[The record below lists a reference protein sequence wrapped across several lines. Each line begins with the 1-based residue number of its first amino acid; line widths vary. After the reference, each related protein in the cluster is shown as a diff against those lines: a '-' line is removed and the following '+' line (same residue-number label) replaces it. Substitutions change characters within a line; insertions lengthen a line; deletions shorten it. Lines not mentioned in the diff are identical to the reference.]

1 MVSLR
6 LGCFETEQPNS
17 CFSIRHLGAAFQR
30 RSSLLLSKQFATGK
44 PLPRSQN
51 LSDQMKEPQT
61 LPALLKRNADRYGD
75 RRVAIR
81 EKEFG
86 IWQST
91 TWEGYYE
98 NVRDFALGLHQLG
111 FNQGD
116 NLSYAGDN
124 RPQGL
129 YAELAV
135 QALGGAI
142 VGIYPDSHLEQ
153 VEYIINHSDSI
164 FIVAG
169 DQEQADKVLELKST
183 CPKVK
188 KVIVDD
194 PKGMR
199 HYDDPLLAYFRDIQK
214 LGRELAQKQP
224 DLFDEMIAKVA
235 PDDVGMINYTSGTTG
250 VPKGSMITQKNM
262 VAVARLQDAVDAAR
276 DDFEYVSFLP
286 FAWIGE
292 QEFGVYWPLYKA
304 FAVNFPEKVETV
316 QENIREIG
324 PHILLAP
331 PRIWEKICSDIQVKI
346 QEAVWIKRFVYQTF
360 LPVGY
365 RMADLILEK
374 KRPPVRWRLLNWI
387 AYLMLFR
394 SLNNFFGLTQLR
406 HAYTGGAPLG
416 PEIFKMFLALGVK
429 IKQAYG
435 ATETTAATIVHRTD
449 DIRLETVGVPL
460 PEVDV
465 KTTDTGEL
473 LTRGEMVF
481 KGYYKN
487 PQATQQA
494 LKDGWFYSG
503 DAAIIDDD
511 GHVVIIDRMADVMKL
526 SDGSRFSPQ
535 LIENKLKFS
544 PFIMDAVII
553 GQEKPYIAAMISV
566 DAGNVGKWAEN
577 NQIAYTTFTDLSQK
591 REVYDLIADEV
602 VKTNQTL
609 PKVAKVKKF
618 VLLYKELDADD
629 EELTRTRK
637 VRRKFVLQRYKELV
651 DALYGDQEELD
662 IEADI
667 RYRDGTAYRMKTKVV
682 VKRVND

>member
-1 MVSLR
+1 MAV
-6 LGCFETEQPNS
+6 T
-17 CFSIRHLGAAFQR
+17 
-30 RSSLLLSKQFATGK
+30 
-44 PLPRSQN
+44 
-51 LSDQMKEPQT
+51 EPQT
-61 LPALLKRNADRYGD
+61 LPALLKRNAERYGD
-75 RRVAIR
+75 SRVAIR

-91 TWEGYYE
+91 TWKGYFE

-111 FNQGD
+111 FKRGD

-129 YAELAV
+129 FAELAA
-135 QALGGAI
+135 QTLGGAI

-164 FIVAG
+164 FVVAG

-183 CPKVK
+183 CPKLK
-188 KVIVDD
+188 RVIVDD

-199 HYDDPLLAYFRDIQK
+199 HYDDPLLAYFKDIQK
-214 LGRELAQKQP
+214 LGRELSEKEP
-224 DLFDEMIAKVA
+224 DLFHKMITGVS

-250 VPKGSMITQKNM
+250 LPKGSMITQKNM
-262 VAVARLQDAVDAAR
+262 VAVARLQDMVDAAR

-292 QEFGVYWPLYKA
+292 QEFGTYWPLYKG

-346 QEAVWIKRFVYQTF
+346 QEAAWIKRFVYKVF

-365 RMADLILEK
+365 RMADFTLQK
-374 KRPPVRWRLLNWI
+374 KNPPIGWRLLNEI
-387 AYLMLFR
+387 AYWLLFR
-394 SLNNFFGLTQLR
+394 SLNNFFGLTRLR

-435 ATETTAATIVHRTD
+435 ATETTAATIIHRTD

-460 PEVDV
+460 PEIEVR
-465 KTTDTGEL
+465 TTDTGEL
-473 LTRGEMVF
+473 LTRGDTVF

-487 PQATQQA
+487 PEATA
-494 LKDGWFYSG
+494 RTIIDGWFYSG

-553 GQEKPYIAAMISV
+553 GQEKPYISAMISV
-566 DAGNVGKWAEN
+566 DSGNVGKWAESR
-577 NQIAYTTFTDLSQK
+577 QLAYTTFADLSQK
-591 REVYDLIADEV
+591 KEVYDLIAKEV
-602 VKTNQTL
+602 AKTNKTL
-609 PKVAKVKKF
+609 PRVAKVKKF

-637 VRRKFVLQRYKELV
+637 VRRKFVLQRYGELV
-651 DALYGDQEELD
+651 EALYGDKEQLD

-667 RYRDGTAYRMKTKVV
+667 RYKDGTGYRMKT
-682 VKRVND
+682 RVMIKPVNYQAVSD

>member
-1 MVSLR
+1 M
-6 LGCFETEQPNS
+6 T
-17 CFSIRHLGAAFQR
+17 
-30 RSSLLLSKQFATGK
+30 
-44 PLPRSQN
+44 
-51 LSDQMKEPQT
+51 EPQT
-61 LPALLKRNADRYGD
+61 LPALLKRNAERFGD

-91 TWEGYYE
+91 TWQGYYE

-111 FNQGD
+111 FKPGS

-129 YAELAV
+129 YAELAA

-164 FIVAG
+164 FVVAG

-183 CPKVK
+183 CPNVI

-199 HYDDPLLAYFRDIQK
+199 HYDDPILAYFKDIQK
-214 LGRELAQKQP
+214 LGRQLAETQP
-224 DLFDEMIAKVA
+224 QLFEEMIAAVT
-235 PDDVGMINYTSGTTG
+235 PDHVGMINYTSGTTG
-250 VPKGSMITQKNM
+250 LPKGSMITQKNM

-276 DDFEYVSFLP
+276 DDFNYVSFLP

-346 QEAVWIKRFVYQTF
+346 QEAVWIKRLVYQKF

-365 RMADLILEK
+365 RMADFTLGK
-374 KRPPVRWRLLNWI
+374 KDPPLRWRLLSWF
-387 AYLMLFR
+387 AYVLLFR
-394 SLNNFFGLTQLR
+394 SLNNYFGLSRLH

-460 PEVDV
+460 PEIEV

-473 LTRGEMVF
+473 LTKGDTVF

-487 PQATQQA
+487 PEATA
-494 LKDGWFYSG
+494 KTLIDGWFYSG
-503 DAAIIDDD
+503 DAALIDED
-511 GHVVIIDRMADVMKL
+511 GHVVIIDRLADVMKL

-544 PFIMDAVII
+544 PFIMDAVVI

-577 NQIAYTTFTDLSQK
+577 NQIAYTTFADLSQK
-591 REVYDLIADEV
+591 REVYDLVAREV
-602 VKTNQTL
+602 AKTNRTL
-609 PKVAKVKKF
+609 PKVARVKRI

-637 VRRKFVLQRYKELV
+637 VRRKFVLQRYQELV
-651 DALYGDQEELD
+651 AALYGDAEELVV
-662 IEADI
+662 EADI
-667 RYRDGTAYRMKTKVV
+667 RYKDGTGYRMKT
-682 VKRVND
+682 RVMIKEIDVASSVD

>member
-1 MVSLR
+1 MSDQNITL
-6 LGCFETEQPNS
+6 P
-17 CFSIRHLGAAFQR
+17 
-30 RSSLLLSKQFATGK
+30 SLLKQ
-44 PLPRSQN
+44 
-51 LSDQMKEPQT
+51 
-61 LPALLKRNADRYGD
+61 NAERYGNS
-75 RRVAIR
+75 RVAIR

-86 IWQST
+86 IWQSV
-91 TWEGYYE
+91 TWQGYYE

-111 FNQGD
+111 FKRGN
-116 NLSYAGDN
+116 NLAYAGDN

-135 QALGGAI
+135 QTLGGAI
-142 VGIYPDSHLEQ
+142 VGIYPDSHLDQ

-164 FIVAG
+164 FLVAG
-169 DQEQADKVLELKST
+169 DQEQADKVLELKSS
-183 CPKVK
+183 CPKVR

-199 HYDDPLLAYFRDIQK
+199 RYGDPILAFFKDIQK
-214 LGRELAQKQP
+214 SGRQVAETQP
-224 DLFDEMIAKVA
+224 HLFDEMIGEIS

-250 VPKGSMITQKNM
+250 LPKGSMITQKNM
-262 VAVARLQDAVDAAR
+262 VAVARLQDAVDSAQ
-276 DDFEYVSFLP
+276 DNFEYVSFLP

-292 QEFGVYWPLYKA
+292 QQFGVYWPLAKA

-346 QEAVWIKRFVYQTF
+346 QEAGWIKRLVYRIF

-365 RMADLILEK
+365 RMADFTLEK
-374 KRPPVRWRLLNWI
+374 IKPPMGWRILSWI
-387 AYLMLFR
+387 AYLLLFR
-394 SLNNFFGLTQLR
+394 SLNNYFGLTRLR

-449 DIRLETVGVPL
+449 DIRIDTVGVPL
-460 PEVDV
+460 PGIEVR
-465 KTTDTGEL
+465 TTDTGEL
-473 LTRGEMVF
+473 LTKGDTVF

-487 PQATQQA
+487 PEATTEA
-494 LKDGWFYSG
+494 IIDGWFYSG

-544 PFIMDAVII
+544 PFIMDAVVI

-577 NQIAYTTFTDLSQK
+577 KQLAYTTFTDLSQK
-591 REVYDLIADEV
+591 KEIYDLIAKEV
-602 VKTNQTL
+602 AKTNHSL
-609 PKVAKVKKF
+609 PKVAKVRRF

-637 VRRKFVLQRYKELV
+637 VRRKFVIERYKELIE
-651 DALYGDQEELD
+651 ALYGDEEKID

-667 RYRDGTAYRMKTKVV
+667 RYKDGKGYRMKT
-682 VKRVND
+682 RVMIRPVDN

>member
-1 MVSLR
+1 M
-6 LGCFETEQPNS
+6 
-17 CFSIRHLGAAFQR
+17 A
-30 RSSLLLSKQFATGK
+30 
-44 PLPRSQN
+44 
-51 LSDQMKEPQT
+51 
-61 LPALLKRNADRYGD
+61 
-75 RRVAIR
+75 
-81 EKEFG
+81 
-86 IWQST
+86 
-91 TWEGYYE
+91 
-98 NVRDFALGLHQLG
+98 
-111 FNQGD
+111 
-116 NLSYAGDN
+116 YAGDN

-129 YAELAV
+129 YAELAA
-135 QALGGAI
+135 QAIGGAI
-142 VGIYPDSHLEQ
+142 VGIYPDSHLDQ
-153 VEYIINHSDSI
+153 VEYIINHSDAI
-164 FIVAG
+164 FVLAG
-169 DQEQADKVLELKST
+169 DQEQADKVLELKSS

-194 PKGMR
+194 PKGLR
-199 HYDDPLLAYFRDIQK
+199 RYDDPILAYFKDIQK
-214 LGRELAQKQP
+214 LGRELALEEP
-224 DLFDEMIAKVA
+224 RLFNHMIAGLT

-262 VAVARLQDAVDAAR
+262 VAVARLQDAVDVAR

-346 QEAVWIKRFVYQTF
+346 QEAVWVKRFIYQKF

-365 RMADLILEK
+365 RMADFILAK
-374 KRPPVRWRLLNWI
+374 KVPPIGWRFLSWVGYLL
-387 AYLMLFR
+387 LFR
-394 SLNNFFGLTQLR
+394 SLNNYFGLTRLR

-429 IKQAYG
+429 IRQVYG
-435 ATETTAATIVHRTD
+435 ATETTAGTIAHRTD

-460 PEVDV
+460 PEVEV

-473 LTRGEMVF
+473 LTKGDMVF

-487 PQATQQA
+487 PEATAQTII
-494 LKDGWFYSG
+494 DGWFYSG
-503 DAAIIDDD
+503 DAALIDED
-511 GHVVIIDRMADVMKL
+511 GHVVIIDRLADVMKL

-544 PFIMDAVII
+544 PFITDAVVI

-566 DAGNVGKWAEN
+566 DSGNVGKWAEN

-591 REVYDLIADEV
+591 KEVYDLIAGEV
-602 VKTNQTL
+602 AKANKTL
-609 PKVAKVKKF
+609 PKVAKVKKI

-637 VRRKFVLQRYKELV
+637 VRRNFVLQRYKELV
-651 DALYGDQEELD
+651 DGLYGDQAALD

-667 RYRDGTAYRMKTKVV
+667 RYTDGTGYRMKT
-682 VKRVND
+682 RVMIKEIGVD

>member
-1 MVSLR
+1 MTER
-6 LGCFETEQPNS
+6 L
-17 CFSIRHLGAAFQR
+17 
-30 RSSLLLSKQFATGK
+30 
-44 PLPRSQN
+44 
-51 LSDQMKEPQT
+51 T
-61 LPALLKRNADRYGD
+61 LPALLKRNAKRYGD
-75 RRVAIR
+75 SRVAIR

-91 TWEGYYE
+91 TWQGYYE
-98 NVRDFALGLHQLG
+98 HVRDFALGLHKLG
-111 FNQGD
+111 FKRGD
-116 NLSYAGDN
+116 KVAYAGDN

-129 YAELAV
+129 YAELAA

-142 VGIYPDSHLEQ
+142 VGIYPDSHLDQ
-153 VEYIINHSDSI
+153 VEYIINHSDAI
-164 FIVAG
+164 YVVAG

-194 PKGMR
+194 PKGLR
-199 HYDDPLLAYFRDIQK
+199 HYDDPILAYFKGIQK
-214 LGRELAQKQP
+214 LGRELAVEEP
-224 DLFDEMIAKVA
+224 GLFDEMIAGLT

-250 VPKGSMITQKNM
+250 LPKGSMITQKNM
-262 VAVARLQDAVDAAR
+262 VAVARLQDAVVAAR

-346 QEAVWIKRFVYQTF
+346 QEAVWVKRFVYQKF

-365 RMADLILEK
+365 RMADYILDK
-374 KRPPVRWRLLNWI
+374 KSPPIGWRFLSWVGYLL
-387 AYLMLFR
+387 LFR
-394 SLNNFFGLTQLR
+394 SLNNYFGLTRLR

-449 DIRLETVGVPL
+449 DIRLETVGEPL
-460 PEVDV
+460 PEVEV

-473 LTRGEMVF
+473 LTKGDMVF

-487 PQATQQA
+487 PEATAQAII
-494 LKDGWFYSG
+494 DGWFYSG
-503 DAAIIDDD
+503 DAALIDED
-511 GHVVIIDRMADVMKL
+511 GHVVIIDRLADVMKL

-544 PFIMDAVII
+544 PFITDAVVI
-553 GQEKPYIAAMISV
+553 GQEKPYIAAMISI
-566 DAGNVGKWAEN
+566 DSGNVGKWAEN

-591 REVYDLIADEV
+591 KEVYALVADEV
-602 VKTNQTL
+602 AKANKTL
-609 PKVAKVKKF
+609 PKVAKVKKI

-637 VRRKFVLQRYKELV
+637 VRRNFVLKRYKELV
-651 DALYGDQEELD
+651 DGLYGDQATLD

-667 RYRDGTAYRMKTKVV
+667 RYTDGTGYRMKT
-682 VKRVND
+682 RVMIKEIGVN

>member
-1 MVSLR
+1 M
-6 LGCFETEQPNS
+6 
-17 CFSIRHLGAAFQR
+17 A
-30 RSSLLLSKQFATGK
+30 
-44 PLPRSQN
+44 
-51 LSDQMKEPQT
+51 KEYLT
-61 LPALLKRNADRYGD
+61 LPALLQQNAERYGD
-75 RRVAIR
+75 GRVAIR

-91 TWEGYYE
+91 TWRSYYE
-98 NVRDFALGLHQLG
+98 HVRDFALGLHQLG
-111 FNQGD
+111 FKRGD
-116 NLSYAGDN
+116 KISYAGDN

-129 YAELAV
+129 YAELAA

-142 VGIYPDSHLEQ
+142 VGIYPDSHLDQ

-164 FIVAG
+164 FVVAG
-169 DQEQADKVLELKST
+169 DQEQADKVLELRSS

-199 HYDDPLLAYFRDIQK
+199 HYDDPILTYFKDIQK
-214 LGRELAQKQP
+214 LGRELAEKEP
-224 DLFDEMIAKVA
+224 GLFSQMIAGVS

-250 VPKGSMITQKNM
+250 LPKGSMITQKNM
-262 VAVARLQDAVDAAR
+262 VAVARLQDRVDCAR

-346 QEAVWIKRFVYQTF
+346 QESVWIKRFVYKSF

-365 RMADLILEK
+365 RMADFSLEK
-374 KRPPVRWRLLNWI
+374 KIPPIGWRLVNRL

-394 SLNNFFGLTQLR
+394 ALNNYFGLTRLQ

-449 DIRLETVGVPL
+449 DIRLDTVGVPL
-460 PEVDV
+460 PEIEVR
-465 KTTDTGEL
+465 TTDTGEL
-473 LTRGEMVF
+473 LTKGDTVF

-487 PQATQQA
+487 PEATEA
-494 LKDGWFYSG
+494 AIRDGWFYSG
-503 DAAIIDDD
+503 DAAVIDDD

-544 PFIMDAVII
+544 PFIMDAVVI
-553 GQEKPYIAAMISV
+553 GQEKPFIAAMISI
-566 DAGNVGKWAEN
+566 DSGNVGKWAEN
-577 NQIAYTTFTDLSQK
+577 HQIPYTTFTDLSQK
-591 REVYDLIADEV
+591 KEVCDLIAKEV
-602 VKTNQTL
+602 LKTNASL
-609 PKVAKVKKF
+609 PKVARVRKF

-637 VRRKFVLQRYKELV
+637 VRRKFVIERYNALIE
-651 DALYGDQEELD
+651 ALYGDRETLD

-667 RYRDGTAYRMKTKVV
+667 RYRDGTGYRMKT
-682 VKRVND
+682 RVMIKQVEA